1 MTPLDSIPAFRTL
14 SPDSL
19 AALARASR
27 AVRYG
32 AGALVRPQGTPA
44 RAVLLLLSGTVAAE
58 HATAEGQLVWPER
71 WTGPSIV
78 DKPAVLDG
86 GAWPS
91 GLVAVTPCAG
101 RLLPAERFLRLLEEE
116 RSVRGH
122 VLAHLARTVL
132 AGRRRLA
139 QAVTLPAVAR
149 VAAFLGAH
157 DPAAPDAAGAPP
169 PDTAGVVV
177 VPVTAGVVAWR
188 GTQEHLGRVLG
199 LSRVTVNRALGQLAR
214 RGAVELTP
222 RGIVVTDRRRLHSAA
237 ADG

>member
-19 AALARASR
+19 AAVARASR

-32 AGALVRPQGTPA
+32 AGALVRRQGTPA

-71 WTGPSIV
+71 WIGPSIV

-149 VAAFLGAH
+149 VAAFLSAH
-157 DPAAPDAAGAPP
+157 DPATPDAAG
-169 PDTAGVVV
+169 VI
-177 VPVTAGVVAWR
+177 AWR

>member
-1 MTPLDSIPAFRTL
+1 MTSLGTIPAFRAL
-14 SPDSL
+14 SPGSL
-19 AALARASR
+19 AEVTRSSR
-27 AVRYG
+27 SVRYG
-32 AGALVRPQGTPA
+32 AGAVVRPQGTPA
-44 RAVLLLLSGTVAAE
+44 RGVLLLLSGTVAAE
-58 HATAEGQLVWPER
+58 HATVGGTLVWPER

-91 GLVAVTPCAG
+91 GLVAVTPCTG
-101 RLLPAERFLRLLEEE
+101 RLLTVDRFLRLLEEE

-122 VLAHLARTVL
+122 VLAHLAHAAL

-149 VAAFLGAH
+149 VAAWLGAQ
-157 DPAAPDAAGAPP
+157 DPADR
-169 PDTAGVVV
+169 
-177 VPVTAGVVAWR
+177 VAWR

-222 RGIVVTDRRRLHSAA
+222 QGVVVIDRRRLPLAT
-237 ADG
+237 DDT